1 MHSCMSRARIRVAFG
16 AVGLC
21 VDLCFL
27 RYAEGLE
34 VRSLRQCSDL
44 AKIFPTSGMACVGRL
59 RPKQLRFGIWVSF
72 NAKFSS
78 T

>member
-1 MHSCMSRARIRVAFG
+1 MNHTFSRIDKFFPLFRIRVAFG

-34 VRSLRQCSDL
+34 VRSLRQC
-44 AKIFPTSGMACVGRL
+44 
-59 RPKQLRFGIWVSF
+59 
-72 NAKFSS
+72 
-78 T
+78 